1 VNDCSECCD
10 RMLTNDCAQTAPH
23 KIPIR
28 QKGIS
33 LYVSHMTNKPP
44 SFARVNICDV
54 SVVGSSL
61 CSQEQ
66 LMYIREGFQLDVR
79 SDARD
84 TEEPRSI
91 VL

>member
-1 VNDCSECCD
+1 
-10 RMLTNDCAQTAPH
+10 MLTKDCAQTAPH
-23 KIPIR
+23 KIPIS

-33 LYVSHMTNKPP
+33 LYVSHMTNKP
-44 SFARVNICDV
+44 RVNICDV

-84 TEEPRSI
+84 TEEPRFI